1 MADKDVMKALKEE
14 GDMLIADNVSKIG
27 ELLQE
32 KLYYV
37 NQMTSH
43 SSGELSL
50 MMLTYHYS
58 LIDDEIAALKTKNRE
73 IIHSLMAREGS

>member
-14 GDMLIADNVSKIG
+14 GDKLISDNVKRIG
-27 ELLQE
+27 ELIEE

-37 NQMTSH
+37 NQMISH

-58 LIDDEIAALKTKNRE
+58 LIDEEIAAIKIKNRG
-73 IIHSLMAREGS
+73 IMQDLVDRSN

>member
-1 MADKDVMKALKEE
+1 MSDKDVMKALKME
-14 GDMLIADNVSKIG
+14 GDALCRDNIVRIG
-27 ELLQE
+27 ELLEE

-58 LIDDEIAALKTKNRE
+58 LIDDEIAGLKTANRS
-73 IIHSLMAREGS
+73 IMADLAERQNT

>member
-1 MADKDVMKALKEE
+1 MSDKDVMKALKEE
-14 GDMLIADNVSKIG
+14 GDLLISDNVARIG

-58 LIDDEIAALKTKNRE
+58 LIDDEIAGLKTKNRE
-73 IIHSLMAREGS
+73 IIHSLVAREGS